1 MSFAFWFKVGNTAD
15 KSRAFDFGNNP
26 PGGTGKEN
34 TLVLFTSNTPLPVS
48 FITSN
53 AEVYFTNAWGA
64 NLDDNTW
71 KHVVWTI
78 DASGNWLFYLN
89 GALVSSSPGS
99 GYPNN
104 VARQYN
110 YFGRSGWTGDSY
122 FTGEIDEFY
131 LFTYVITAA
140 QARALY
146 NQYSPAPSPAPTPAP
161 TVAPTSLPSSAFLYY
176 SFDTATVSGTT
187 LTNLGTGGSAY
198 NAQLKNSAFISTSIG
213 SYAVGAGAATF
224 SAATSDYI
232 QINNQSL
239 SFGTNG
245 MSFAFWFRANGV
257 ASQARILDFGNG
269 AGIDN

>member
-1 MSFAFWFKVGNTAD
+1 MTNLGTGGSAYNALLVNSASISTSTGSYAVGTGAATFSAATSDYIQINSQYLSFGTNCMSFAFWFKVGDTAD

-34 TLVLFTSNTPLPVS
+34 TLVPFLSNTPLPVS

-53 AEVYFTNAWGA
+53 AEVYLTNAWGA

-78 DASGNWLFYLN
+78 DPSGNWLFYLN
-89 GALVSSSPGS
+89 GGLVSSYPGS

-110 YFGRSGWTGDSY
+110 YLGRSGWTGDSY

-140 QARALY
+140 QARAL
-146 NQYSPAPSPAPTPAP
+146 
-161 TVAPTSLPSSAFLYY
+161 
-176 SFDTATVSGTT
+176 
-187 LTNLGTGGSAY
+187 
-198 NAQLKNSAFISTSIG
+198 
-213 SYAVGAGAATF
+213 
-224 SAATSDYI
+224 
-232 QINNQSL
+232 
-239 SFGTNG
+239 
-245 MSFAFWFRANGV
+245 
-257 ASQARILDFGNG
+257 
-269 AGIDN
+269 